1 MISKMTRFRI
11 CVLLGKK
18 RECIPIGPAG
28 LNEGIDAR
36 HEYAGQ
42 DQRIEEEKHVRL
54 HHEGLVCS

>member
-1 MISKMTRFRI
+1 MTRFRI